1 MVDGHITDPAMEHD
15 LVFSKC
21 LLSSYQCCGPEQAIK
36 LLDFFLISIA
46 SSQDLGEIF
55 SLMALLRRSRMHA
68 WHLGNVAATWH
79 GAYL

>member
-1 MVDGHITDPAMEHD
+1 MAEWAYNWPSNGHD
-15 LVFSKC
+15 LISEC
-21 LLSSYQCCGPEQAIK
+21 LLSSYQCCDPAQAIK

-46 SSQDLGEIF
+46 SSQDLGEDF
-55 SLMALLRRSRMHA
+55 GLMALLRRSRMQA